1 MVNVCYQKK
10 EVNSKMS
17 NIDCSKPIAV
27 LGAGSWGTALAIHLA
42 DSGHNVLLWGNEPE
56 HMRLLSEQRCNQQY
70 LPDVIFPSLLQV
82 TDSLE
87 QALADPAWI
96 LIAIP
101 SYAYRDFL
109 HKNVKL
115 FKKDVGVAWASKG
128 LERDTGKLI
137 HQVIAEELPLCK
149 KTAVMSGPTFA
160 GEVARNLPTSITV
173 ASESEDFSRQVSDDL
188 HSGRFRVYLS
198 QDLVGVELGG
208 AFKNVL
214 AIAAGAADGLGFGA
228 NTRAALIT
236 RGLAEMMRLGEA
248 MGGHRETFMGL
259 AGMGD
264 LILTCTDNQS
274 RNRRTGLLLAQGK
287 TLEQVQK
294 EIGQAIEGIKTAK
307 EIVELARQ
315 HNVEVPISEQVYRV
329 LYENCPIDEAVQAL
343 LSRKSSQETV

>member
-1 MVNVCYQKK
+1 MTAVDQAH
-10 EVNSKMS
+10 
-17 NIDCSKPIAV
+17 PIAV

-42 DSGHNVLLWGNEPE
+42 DSAHNVLLWGNDPE
-56 HMRLLSEQRCNQQY
+56 HIQRLSESRCNHQY
-70 LPDVIFPSLLQV
+70 LPDVAFPDLLQL
-82 TDSLE
+82 TSDLE
-87 QALADPAWI
+87 HALASPAWV

-101 SYAYRDFL
+101 SHAYRPFL
-109 HKNVKL
+109 KKNAHL
-115 FKKDVGVAWASKG
+115 FKEDVGIAWASKG
-128 LERDTGKLI
+128 LEQGTGKLI
-137 HQVIAEELPLCK
+137 HQVIAEELPHCH

-173 ASESEDFSRQVSDDL
+173 ASESKSFSKQLVDDL

-198 QDLVGVELGG
+198 DDLVGVELGG
-208 AFKNVL
+208 ALKNVL

-248 MGGHRETFMGL
+248 MGGKRETFMGL

-287 TLEQVQK
+287 TQEQVQK

-307 EIVELARQ
+307 EVVNLARQ
-315 HNVEVPISEQVYRV
+315 YNVEVPISEQVYRV
-329 LYENCPIDEAVQAL
+329 LYENCPIDEAVRTL
-343 LSRKSSQETV
+343 LSRKSSQETI

>member
-1 MVNVCYQKK
+1 MTVVDQAH
-10 EVNSKMS
+10 
-17 NIDCSKPIAV
+17 PIAV

-56 HMRLLSEQRCNQQY
+56 HIQLLSESRCNQQY
-70 LPDVIFPSLLQV
+70 LPDVAFPDLLQL
-82 TDSLE
+82 TSDLE
-87 QALADPAWI
+87 LALASPAWI
-96 LIAIP
+96 LLAIP
-101 SYAYRDFL
+101 SHAYRPFL
-109 HKNVKL
+109 QKNVHL
-115 FKKDVGVAWASKG
+115 FKENTGIAWASKG
-128 LERDTGKLI
+128 LEHGTGKLI
-137 HQVIAEELPLCK
+137 HQVFAEELPLCK

-173 ASESEDFSRQVSDDL
+173 ASTSESFSAQLSEDL

-198 QDLVGVELGG
+198 SDLIGVELGG
-208 AFKNVL
+208 SLKNVL

-259 AGMGD
+259 SGMGD

-287 TLEQVQK
+287 TLEQARA
-294 EIGQAIEGIKTAK
+294 EIGQAVEGINTAK
-307 EIVELARQ
+307 EAVELARQ
-315 HNVEVPISEQVYRV
+315 HGVEVPISEQVYRV
-329 LYENCPIDEAVQAL
+329 LYENCPIDEAVHAL
-343 LSRKSSQETV
+343 LSRKSSQETL

>member
-1 MVNVCYQKK
+1 MATVNHKL
-10 EVNSKMS
+10 
-17 NIDCSKPIAV
+17 PIVV

-42 DSGHNVLLWGNEPE
+42 HSGHDVLLWGNEPE
-56 HMRLLSEQRCNQQY
+56 HIQLLADQRCNQQF
-70 LPDVIFPSLLQV
+70 LPDVTFPERLQL
-82 TDSLE
+82 TDNIE
-87 QALADPAWI
+87 QALASPAWV

-101 SYAYRDFL
+101 SHAYRSFL
-109 HKNVKL
+109 QINAHL
-115 FKKDVGVAWASKG
+115 FKQDIGIAWASKG
-128 LERDTGKLI
+128 LESGSGKLI
-137 HQVIAEELPLCK
+137 HQVVAEELPQCK

-173 ASESEDFSRQVSDDL
+173 ASESEDFSRQISDDL

-198 QDLVGVELGG
+198 DDLIGVELGG
-208 AFKNVL
+208 SIKNIL

-248 MGGHRETFMGL
+248 MGARKETFMGL

-287 TLEQVQK
+287 TLDQVHK

-307 EIVELARQ
+307 EAVTLARK
-315 HNVEVPISEQVYRV
+315 HNIEMPITEQVYRV
-329 LYENCPIDEAVQAL
+329 LYEDCPIDEAVHAL
-343 LSRKSSQETV
+343 LSRKSTQETV

>member
-1 MVNVCYQKK
+1 MTTVNQRH
-10 EVNSKMS
+10 
-17 NIDCSKPIAV
+17 PIAV

-42 DSGHNVLLWGNEPE
+42 DSNHDVLLWGNEPE
-56 HMRLLSEQRCNQQY
+56 HIKLLSEQRCNQQF
-70 LPDVIFPSLLQV
+70 LPDVDFPDLLQL

-87 QALADPAWI
+87 QALASPAWI

-101 SYAYRDFL
+101 SHAYRSFL
-109 HKNVKL
+109 QKNADL
-115 FKKDVGVAWASKG
+115 FAGKAGIAWASKG
-128 LERDTGKLI
+128 MEVGTGKLI
-137 HQVIAEELPLCK
+137 HQVIAEELPHCK

-160 GEVARNLPTSITV
+160 GEVARNLPTAITV
-173 ASESEDFSRQVSDDL
+173 ASESESFSRQLSDDL

-198 QDLVGVELGG
+198 SDLIGVELGG

-214 AIAAGAADGLGFGA
+214 AIAAGAVDGLGFGA

-248 MGGHRETFMGL
+248 MGGQRETFMGL
-259 AGMGD
+259 AGVGD

-287 TLEQVQK
+287 TLEQVRK
-294 EIGQAIEGIKTAK
+294 EIGQEIEGIKTAK
-307 EIVELARQ
+307 EVVNLARQ

-329 LYENCPIDEAVQAL
+329 LYEKCPIEDAVSTL
-343 LSRKSSQETV
+343 LSRKSIQETE